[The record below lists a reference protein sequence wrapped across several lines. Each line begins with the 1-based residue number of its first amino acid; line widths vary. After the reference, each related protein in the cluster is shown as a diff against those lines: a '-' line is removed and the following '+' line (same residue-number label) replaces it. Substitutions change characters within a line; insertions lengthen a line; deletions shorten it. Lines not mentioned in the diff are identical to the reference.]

1 MNTAAILWIFGSYAL
16 GSVSF
21 AELIVRAKSG
31 RSLRDVGS
39 GNLGA
44 TNAGRV
50 LGRGWG
56 LSIYALDFAKGFAPA
71 FFLEQAGTALIEGEA
86 WMPLSIP
93 VAVAALLGHCFP
105 IWHGFKGG
113 KGAAT
118 GSGAVAAIA
127 PSVFG
132 IAMAIFVL
140 AVLVSRMISVGS
152 MLAGLSLPVTWLVL
166 ERRHA
171 IDGDG
176 GARLGFLLIL
186 MALILCMHR
195 KNVERIVRGEEPRV
209 GRKS

>member
-1 MNTAAILWIFGSYAL
+1 MNTAAILWILGSYAL

-21 AELIVRAKSG
+21 AHLIVRAKTG
-31 RSLRDVGS
+31 QNLRAVGS

-44 TNAGRV
+44 TNAGRI
-50 LGRGWG
+50 LGRNWA
-56 LSIYALDFAKGFAPA
+56 LFIYVLDFAKGFAPA
-71 FFLEQAGTALIEGEA
+71 FVLEQAGTALFEGEA
-86 WMPLSIP
+86 WMPLSVP

-105 IWHGFKGG
+105 IWHGFRGG

-118 GSGAVAAIA
+118 GSGTVAAIA
-127 PSVFG
+127 PLVFG
-132 IAMAIFVL
+132 CAMAIFAL

-152 MLAGLSLPVTWLVL
+152 MLAGLSLPVTWLIL

-176 GARLGFLLIL
+176 GARLAFLLVL

-195 KNVERIVRGEEPRV
+195 KNVERIVRGEEPRL